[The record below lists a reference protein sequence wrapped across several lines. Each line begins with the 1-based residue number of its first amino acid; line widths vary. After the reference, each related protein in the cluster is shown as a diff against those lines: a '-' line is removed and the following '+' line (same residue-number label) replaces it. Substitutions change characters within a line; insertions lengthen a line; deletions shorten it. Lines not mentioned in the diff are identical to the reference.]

1 MSTATTVHRTR
12 APKHSVRRFFR
23 ELWINKALYIMLLP
37 ACAFLFCFNYL
48 PLFGLT
54 IVFKNFDYGLGIFG
68 SPWAEPWYSNF
79 IFLFQNSGTLR
90 AVKNTLITNVMF
102 IVGGTVS
109 AVALAIFLNEIGVAW
124 YKRVLQSF
132 TLLPFF
138 ISVIVISV
146 FVYQLLSYDSGM
158 INRALISL
166 GKEPVDWNG
175 TAKYWRWIMLT
186 INVWKNMGYNG
197 VIYLATISGID
208 MGYYEAADIDG
219 ANRWQKILHITVP
232 MLSPTVLTL
241 SLLALGRIMNSD
253 FGFFYAIV
261 GDNPRLYSTVD
272 VLDTFI
278 YRNLRQLG
286 DISMS
291 GAASFI
297 QAILSGIILVT
308 ANSFARKLDA
318 NAALF

>member
-1 MSTATTVHRTR
+1 M
-12 APKHSVRRFFR
+12 
-23 ELWINKALYIMLLP
+23 
-37 ACAFLFCFNYL
+37 
-48 PLFGLT
+48 
-54 IVFKNFDYGLGIFG
+54 
-68 SPWAEPWYSNF
+68 
-79 IFLFQNSGTLR
+79 
-90 AVKNTLITNVMF
+90 
-102 IVGGTVS
+102 
-109 AVALAIFLNEIGVAW
+109 
-124 YKRVLQSF
+124 
-132 TLLPFF
+132 
-138 ISVIVISV
+138 

-232 MLSPTVLTL
+232 MLSLTVLTL

-253 FGFFYAIV
+253 F
-261 GDNPRLYSTVD
+261 RLLLRHRGRQPPALLHRGR
-272 VLDTFI
+272 LDTFI

-286 DISMS
+286 DTSMS

-297 QAILSGIILVT
+297 QAILSG
-308 ANSFARKLDA
+308 SSW
-318 NAALF
+318 

>member
-1 MSTATTVHRTR
+1 MKNNNLKNTGLKRLTAAVFALLLCVPLAWAQSQVKVTGSVVDNLGMPMIGVSILEKGTTNGVVTDLDGNYTLQATEGGTLVFSYVGYVTQEHAVKAGTLNVTLQEDSETLDELVVVGYGVQKKSDVTGSISKLTSDDMKARSITR
-12 APKHSVRRFFR
+12 PEQALQGKTSGIQIINSSAAPGSDPVIRVRGYSS
-23 ELWINKALYIMLLP
+23 NYSSDPLYIVD
-37 ACAFLFCFNYL
+37 
-48 PLFGLT
+48 GL
-54 IVFKNFDYGLGIFG
+54 
-68 SPWAEPWYSNF
+68 
-79 IFLFQNSGTLR
+79 
-90 AVKNTLITNVMF
+90 
-102 IVGGTVS
+102 
-109 AVALAIFLNEIGVAW
+109 
-124 YKRVLQSF
+124 RV
-132 TLLPFF
+132 T
-138 ISVIVISV
+138 
-146 FVYQLLSYDSGM
+146 
-158 INRALISL
+158 
-166 GKEPVDWNG
+166 
-175 TAKYWRWIMLT
+175 
-186 INVWKNMGYNG
+186 
-197 VIYLATISGID
+197 TISGID

>member
-109 AVALAIFLNEIGVAW
+109 AVALAIFLNEIGAAW

-132 TLLPFF
+132 TLLPFSSRSSSSPCSSTSCF
-138 ISVIVISV
+138 PTI
-146 FVYQLLSYDSGM
+146 
-158 INRALISL
+158 RA
-166 GKEPVDWNG
+166 
-175 TAKYWRWIMLT
+175 
-186 INVWKNMGYNG
+186 
-197 VIYLATISGID
+197 
-208 MGYYEAADIDG
+208 
-219 ANRWQKILHITVP
+219 
-232 MLSPTVLTL
+232 
-241 SLLALGRIMNSD
+241 
-253 FGFFYAIV
+253 
-261 GDNPRLYSTVD
+261 
-272 VLDTFI
+272 
-278 YRNLRQLG
+278 
-286 DISMS
+286 
-291 GAASFI
+291 
-297 QAILSGIILVT
+297 
-308 ANSFARKLDA
+308 
-318 NAALF
+318 